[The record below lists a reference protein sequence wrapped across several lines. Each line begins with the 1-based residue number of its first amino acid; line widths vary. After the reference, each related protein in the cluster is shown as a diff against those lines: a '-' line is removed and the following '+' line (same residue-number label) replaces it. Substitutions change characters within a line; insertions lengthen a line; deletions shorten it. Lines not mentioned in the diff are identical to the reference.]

1 MFLFN
6 QARDID
12 VTLQTTQQLVGYLAI
27 KGLIA
32 PERVPDLL
40 APISA
45 DSPHAIKD

>member
-12 VTLQTTQQLVGYLAI
+12 VTLPTTQQLVGYLALQ
-27 KGLIA
+27 GLIQ
-32 PERVPDLL
+32 PDRVPELL
-40 APISA
+40 APIPS